1 MTGRMLEAIEG
12 VLLKEK
18 PAMMLVY
25 GDTNS
30 TLAGAL
36 AAAKLHIPVAHVE
49 AGLRS
54 FNRATTADQLPHIA
68 WSDEFFHN
76 MFLRCRMFGWI
87 KRVAVR
93 EHAKLLFQNQLASA
107 ALLQNLPP
115 SEEQLRQTLASIS
128 AYAALVASRFDKTAG
143 IVEAADIEAQ
153 VKANGELRRLFAVL
167 PATKGMNF
175 DLICSPDGHG
185 GWKKYY
191 ESQGI

>member
-1 MTGRMLEAIEG
+1 MKKVLTVLGARPQFVKASVVSSALARTGVLEEVLVHTGQHFDANMSEVFFTEFAMPAPKHNLGIHGGRHGAMTGQMLEAIET
-12 VLLKEK
+12 VLLDER
-18 PAMMLVY
+18 PDALLVY

-107 ALLQNLPP
+107 ALLQNL
-115 SEEQLRQTLASIS
+115 
-128 AYAALVASRFDKTAG
+128 
-143 IVEAADIEAQ
+143 
-153 VKANGELRRLFAVL
+153 
-167 PATKGMNF
+167 
-175 DLICSPDGHG
+175 
-185 GWKKYY
+185 
-191 ESQGI
+191 